1 MMEWASM
8 GLTYYGTL
16 NMLRFTLQLWIMN
29 IDMGRGSNY
38 KIMFPH
44 LKNYPT
50 NSSLQPPTSNLQRLA
65 TQKIKND
72 YVFLHS
78 PYLFNL
84 DDIDKGVQ

>member
-1 MMEWASM
+1 
-8 GLTYYGTL
+8 
-16 NMLRFTLQLWIMN
+16 MN

-50 NSSLQPPTSNLQRLA
+50 NSSLQPPTSNLQPPTARHPKN
-65 TQKIKND
+65 QND

-78 PYLFNL
+78 PYLLNL